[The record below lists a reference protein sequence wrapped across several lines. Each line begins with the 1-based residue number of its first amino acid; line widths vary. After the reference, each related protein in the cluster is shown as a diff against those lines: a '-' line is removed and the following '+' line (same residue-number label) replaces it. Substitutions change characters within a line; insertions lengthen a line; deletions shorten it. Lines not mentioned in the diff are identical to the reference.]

1 MSEMQKVAKK
11 ALQTLTDAAI
21 SKRRWT
27 KDENQ
32 QWTRAV
38 NALRRLAGL
47 TDVDTVPE
55 KRR

>member
-1 MSEMQKVAKK
+1 MSEMQKAAKK